1 MSRRS
6 AKDIQP
12 ALAQLLDTLTQG
24 ERLPA
29 ERELAQ
35 RFDCSR
41 QTLRTCLAQFEKD
54 GEIWRNVGQG
64 TFRGTR
70 PRHLPVRDT
79 LLIEGAT
86 PPDVMQA
93 RMLLEPMVAA
103 EAARL
108 ADASDVALLR
118 DKVTVGRRAKDRAAC
133 EQADDAFHRSLAQIS
148 QNPILSG
155 FLNYL
160 SSVRRRAAWQRE
172 WERTYRRI
180 GASAFQTLHSDQHES
195 IVDAIDRHDPDA
207 ASHCMTVHLETIRA
221 DMALPKPQAR

>member
-1 MSRRS
+1 MPRRS
-6 AKDIQP
+6 ATDIEP
-12 ALAQLLDTLTQG
+12 GLRRILDDLPPGT
-24 ERLPA
+24 RLPA
-29 ERELAQ
+29 ERDLAG
-35 RFDCSR
+35 RLGCSR
-41 QTLRTCLAQFEKD
+41 QTLRSCLAALEKD
-54 GEIWRNVGQG
+54 GEIWRHVGQG
-64 TFRGTR
+64 TFRGSR

-118 DKVTVGRRAKDRAAC
+118 ERVGVGRRARDRAAC
-133 EQADDAFHRSLAQIS
+133 EQADDAFHRALAQIS
-148 QNPILSG
+148 CNPILAG

-160 SSVRRRAAWQRE
+160 SGVRRRVAWQRE

-180 GASAFQTLHSDQHES
+180 GTQAFQTLHSDQHER
-195 IVDAIDRHDPDA
+195 IVDAIEQQDAEA
-207 ASHCMTVHLETIRA
+207 ASSFMTQHLETIRA
-221 DMALPKPQAR
+221 DMSADA

>member
-1 MSRRS
+1 MARRS
-6 AKDIQP
+6 AAEIHP
-12 ALAQLLDTLTQG
+12 EMLTILMDLTPG
-24 ERLPA
+24 ERLPS
-29 ERELAQ
+29 ERELAA

-41 QTLRTCLAQFEKD
+41 QTLRACLAGLEKD
-54 GEIWRNVGQG
+54 GEVWRHVGQG
-64 TFRGTR
+64 TFRGAR
-70 PRHLPVRDT
+70 PRHMPVRET

-118 DKVTVGRRAKDRAAC
+118 EKVGAGRSARDRTAC
-133 EQADDAFHRSLAQIS
+133 EQADDAFHRALAQIS
-148 QNPILSG
+148 GNPILSG

-160 SSVRRRAAWQRE
+160 SGVRRRVAWQRE

-180 GASAFQTLHSDQHES
+180 GTQTFQTLHSDQHWR
-195 IVDAIDRHDPDA
+195 IVDAIESHDPVA
-207 ASHCMTVHLETIRA
+207 ARAFMTEHLETIMT
-221 DMALPKPQAR
+221 DMSVDG

>member
-1 MSRRS
+1 MPRQT
-6 AKDIQP
+6 ATQLEP
-12 ALAQLLDTLTQG
+12 ALRAILNDLSPG

-29 ERELAQ
+29 ERDLAEQ
-35 RFDCSR
+35 LGCSR
-41 QTLRTCLAQFEKD
+41 QTLRTCLTLLEKD
-54 GEIWRNVGQG
+54 GEIWRHVGQG
-64 TFRGTR
+64 TFRGAR

-108 ADASDVALLR
+108 ASADDVALLR
-118 DKVTVGRRAKDRAAC
+118 EKVEAGRKARDRAAC
-133 EQADDAFHRSLAQIS
+133 EQADDAFHRALGQIS
-148 QNPILSG
+148 GNPILSG

-160 SSVRRRAAWQRE
+160 SSVRRRVAWQRE

-180 GASAFQTLHSDQHES
+180 GTNAFQTLHSDQHQS
-195 IVDAIDRHDPDA
+195 IVDAIARHDPEA
-207 ASHCMTVHLETIRA
+207 AATSMTEHLATIRT
-221 DMALPKPQAR
+221 DMSVGDL